1 MQVGM
6 YLSGFQYFTCPIEY
20 DPVTYAR
27 ITECPL
33 NPAFQLTDY
42 HIPLPY
48 ALVSCTTNAY
58 IPSLPTGVDKEL
70 AFH

>member
-6 YLSGFQYFTCPIEY
+6 YLSGFEYFTCPIEY

-27 ITECPL
+27 ITECQL

-48 ALVSCTTNAY
+48 ALVRYCEHERLSAKSFNL
-58 IPSLPTGVDKEL
+58 SG
-70 AFH
+70 